1 MTGTPSPLQVGQP
14 APPLEL
20 PTLDGGLLRLADLRG
35 RAVLV
40 SFLRHAG

>member
-1 MTGTPSPLQVGQP
+1 MSHVSPPRPGDL

-20 PTLDGGLLRLADLRG
+20 PSIDGDVVGIADLRG
-35 RAVLV
+35 RVVLA

>member
-1 MTGTPSPLQVGQP
+1 VETGLVRPGLP

-20 PTLDGGLLRLADLRG
+20 PTLACDRFDLADLRG
-35 RAVLV
+35 HPALV

>member
-1 MTGTPSPLQVGQP
+1 METGLVRPGQP

-20 PTLDGGLLRLADLRG
+20 STLAGGQFDLATVRG
-35 RAVLV
+35 HAALV